1 MLKKST
7 ILLTLLPVLALNF
20 RTFAQQPNICKTPDY
35 FDLSLDELMEIHV
48 ATAASRLPQK
58 SAEQSSPVTIITSKD
73 IHYSGLTSIPEIL
86 QFFCGVDVLQID
98 RRRYAIGIHGLHET
112 FSDRTTLLI
121 NGRPAD
127 NLIYGGPHF
136 QTLPFMVEDIERIEI
151 VRGPAS
157 AAWGA
162 NALTGVVNIVTKKP
176 ADVPG
181 GMAKT
186 TITEFGDSY
195 THLRWAEKE
204 PGLSWRISV
213 GYENIKSS
221 EDAIDGT
228 ANYESA
234 NTALNPIIGFS
245 TFEARDFTRNNRID
259 TEAFFDISETTKL
272 STGIGYTHI
281 DAGDYEL
288 GGYFPRVNIR
298 EDNARTYIK
307 LDHNFDNGNT
317 GYMQWAGE
325 FWNMNWPMAGR
336 FSMQRHELETQ
347 YNFSLKEGHNSCIG
361 TSFRWDY
368 INSGISSAQQVRIDG
383 EPLDEY
389 NVGLFAID
397 RWKLSDQWEIES
409 QLRGD
414 YYSGTKADWSGRLTG
429 FYNPDKKGKDIL
441 RLSMAKAFSAPL
453 AELREASSSLL
464 PMGPGLYMLNVT
476 APRSLENE
484 QIYSLETGYATMLSE
499 TLSLRADAY
508 YQKFDKLIG
517 YRRTTNFLGQI
528 FATPDNIDGADA
540 WGSELEITLDKKWGR
555 MSCWYSYN
563 KFEPDRS
570 NQDVSAFLPAKHK
583 AGLRYRYRIQPDWM
597 LNANYAY
604 TDTTPGNPA
613 TGNNDVSVSHRLDL
627 IISKILKME
636 KGEIMVGVRDLFNK
650 THDPIRESNTY
661 TGHEVPGRT
670 FFISLLLKF

>member
-1 MLKKST
+1 MRKSLI
-7 ILLTLLPVLALNF
+7 ILFSLIVLILNF
-20 RTFAQQPNICKTPDY
+20 RTYAQRPNSGETSDY
-35 FDLSLDELMEIHV
+35 FDMSLEELMKV
-48 ATAASRLPQK
+48 PVVTAASRLPQK
-58 SAEQSSPVTIITSKD
+58 TAEQSSPVTIVTSED

-86 QFFCGVDVLQID
+86 RFFCGVDVLQID

-127 NLIYGGPHF
+127 NPVYGGPHF
-136 QTLPFMVEDIERIEI
+136 QALPFMVEDIERIEI
-151 VRGPAS
+151 IRSPGS

-176 ADVPG
+176 GDVTG

-204 PGLSWRISV
+204 LGWSWRISV
-213 GYENIKSS
+213 GHEDIKSS
-221 EDAIDGT
+221 EDVIDGT
-228 ANYESA
+228 ANYESS
-234 NTALNPIIGFS
+234 NPALNSLIGFS
-245 TFEARDFTRNNRID
+245 TFEARDFTRNSRID
-259 TEAFFDISETTKL
+259 TEAFFDITETTKL

-298 EDNARTYIK
+298 EDDARAYMK
-307 LDHNFDNGNT
+307 LDHDFGNGNT
-317 GYMQWAGE
+317 GYLQWAGE
-325 FWNMNWPMAGR
+325 FWNMNWPMAGG

-347 YNFSLKEGHNSCIG
+347 YNFSPKEGHYSCVG
-361 TSFRWDY
+361 GSFRWDH
-368 INSGISSAQQVRIDG
+368 INSGVSSAQQVRLDG

-389 NVGLFAID
+389 NVGIFAID
-397 RWKLSDQWEIES
+397 RWKCSDQWEIES

-414 YYSGTKADWSGRLTG
+414 YYSGTKTDWSGRLTG
-429 FYNPDKKGKDIL
+429 FYKPDKEGRDIL
-441 RLSMAKAFSAPL
+441 RFSVAKAFSTPL
-453 AELREASSSLL
+453 AELREASSTLL

-484 QIYSLETGYATMLSE
+484 QIYSLETGYATVLSE

-540 WGSELEITLDKKWGR
+540 WGSEIEITLDKTWGR
-555 MSCWYSYN
+555 ISGWYSYN
-563 KFEPDRS
+563 KFEPDMS

-583 AGLRYRYRIQPDWM
+583 AGLRYRYRIQPDWT

-613 TGNNDVSVSHRLDL
+613 TGNNDVNVSHRLDL
-627 IISKILKME
+627 NVSKILNRE
-636 KGEIMVGVRDLFNK
+636 TGEIMVGVRDLFNK
-650 THDPIRESNTY
+650 TCDPIRESNTY